1 MAKGKKK
8 NKTAFGLVRVST
20 SEQDFQS
27 QKDALRKVAESF
39 GYTILDEREGYDFFS
54 EKITGFDNFDSDRES
69 ILKLKDA
76 IQCRKPD
83 AIFIWELSRLTRNSI
98 KVSKYINELS
108 LQPKIPMYFADY
120 KVWTIDPDTMEINSD
135 AVMTVQ
141 GGAVGV
147 ELERKRIKERT
158 SRGRDAKAEKG
169 YYVGH
174 LKDGYVWVEEDGR
187 KVFKVD
193 ENRRPLIEK
202 VYELYLDKQ
211 LSTREIRDFL
221 NANIDIYPTPNR
233 YRYLHQTM
241 FKGYGNQYKDRSGNV
256 LSRDEALWTDG
267 MVSSVLR
274 DEWYAG
280 VRRYHNKPYTIEPI
294 VSRKRWESCQERLNS
309 FRPRIST
316 AKHPYLLTKLLYCG
330 ICGRK
335 MYVHSDGGYGDVYF
349 CSSREYGKNHK
360 CGLKMV
366 KRQNLEAIMTALVR
380 NRVYED
386 IGLGEKSPF
395 SDFFS
400 PNEEQ
405 LKIINE
411 SIRTQN
417 KLIKNSEQK
426 IKEYNDRVD
435 FYIEQQGKYHSDR
448 LMVERYDRKI
458 EEINKS
464 VEAENRRIADCK
476 VSIDKQKKVKRMWAS
491 VKEKEL
497 KVANLKDYG
506 EMKRLMNHVIDRI
519 YLYNPD
525 KATTVIEVKY
535 VNGKTDTAIYCPS
548 RMVKKFI
555 FLSRDDKEIAPYVK
569 YDKDAKVLSF
579 KGKYFA
585 CGNNKQLIF
594 DDKEESVSAEE
605 EAFYN
610 EIGVVPLPIWD
621 TQQNR
626 AKYVKKSID
635 MGIASDEAQK
645 RYDAA
650 LITKQIWKDIH
661 DAVEY
666 CQNNGM
672 SVFKDEMT
680 VREYI
685 DIMRGGTLNVYEI
698 SDILPMSKRGE
709 ELKKYH
715 SEYLKRYNTGNPT
728 FTPYI
733 VKDVKYEEICK
744 ERKHLYNRKYKVL
757 HNKHLSQQE
766 KDAQIFEIMEKL
778 EAYKYQ
784 IKYLP
789 TNKKGRQHI
798 EKYGEGEKDGHGK
811 L

>member
-27 QKDALRKVAESF
+27 QKDALKKEAESF
-39 GYTILDEREGYDFFS
+39 GYTIVDEREGHDFFS
-54 EKITGFDNFDSDRES
+54 EKITGFDKFDEDRES
-69 ILKLKDA
+69 IVKLKEA
-76 IQCRKPD
+76 IRHRKPD

-108 LQPKIPMYFADY
+108 LEPKIPMYFADY
-120 KVWTIDPDTMEINSD
+120 KVWTIDPDSLEINNE
-135 AVMTVQ
+135 AVMIVQ
-141 GGAVGV
+141 GGAKGV
-147 ELERKRIKERT
+147 EIERDRIKQRT

-174 LKDGYVWVEEDGR
+174 LKDGYVWVEEDGQ

-193 ENRRPLIEK
+193 EERRPLIMK

-221 NANIDIYPTPNR
+221 NANIDQYPTPNR

-280 VRRYHNKPYTIEPI
+280 VRRYHDKPYMVEPI
-294 VSRKRWESCQERLNS
+294 VSREKWEACQERLKN

-335 MYVHSDGGYGDVYF
+335 MYVHSDGGYGDIYF
-349 CSSREYGKNHK
+349 CSSIEYGKNHK

-366 KRQNLEAIMTALVR
+366 RRQNLEAIMTILVS

-386 IGLGEKSPF
+386 IELGEKSPF

-400 PNEEQ
+400 PDEEQ

-411 SIRTQN
+411 SIRTKK
-417 KLIKNSEQK
+417 KLIKSSKQK
-426 IKEYNDRVD
+426 IEEYSKRID
-435 FYIEQQGKYHSDR
+435 FYIQQQGKYHSDK
-448 LMVERYDRKI
+448 LMVQKYDSQI
-458 EEINKS
+458 EEMNKCI
-464 VEAENRRIADCK
+464 EDENRIITNCEI
-476 VSIDKQKKVKRMWAS
+476 SIGKQKKVKRMWAS

-497 KVANLKDYG
+497 KVTNLNDYE
-506 EMKRLMNHVIDRI
+506 EMKKLMNHVIDRI

-525 KATTVIEVKY
+525 KATTVIEVRY
-535 VNGKTDTAIYCPS
+535 VNGKIDTAIYCPS

-555 FLSRDDKEIAPYVK
+555 FLSRDDKGIAPYVK

-594 DDKEESVSAEE
+594 DDKEQPENAKEDFCKETGS
-605 EAFYN
+605 
-610 EIGVVPLPIWD
+610 VPLPIWD
-621 TQQNR
+621 NPQNR
-626 AKYVKKSID
+626 EKYVSKAID
-635 MGIASDEAQK
+635 IGITSEDAQK
-645 RYDAA
+645 IYDEA

-666 CQNNGM
+666 CQNKGM
-672 SVFKDEMT
+672 SVFKDAMT

-685 DIMRGGTLNVYEI
+685 DIMRGGTLSVYEF
-698 SDILPMSKRGE
+698 SDILPMSERGK

-728 FTPYI
+728 FTPYV
-733 VKDVKYEEICK
+733 VKDIKYEEICK
-744 ERKHLYNRKYKVL
+744 ERKHLYNRKYKIL

-789 TNKKGRQHI
+789 TNKKGKQHI
-798 EKYGEGEKDGHGK
+798 EKYGEGKKDEHGN
-811 L
+811 